1 MKEKVNEPST
11 GREAEKNNTLQ
22 HTVLNPLA
30 RHTLSLSPNVTRK
43 TRIYILII

>member
-1 MKEKVNEPST
+1 MKEKVNEPSA

-30 RHTLSLSPNVTRK
+30 RHTLSLSPNVTQKNRN
-43 TRIYILII
+43 YILIF